1 MLKGN
6 EIIYQIFV
14 RNYSKEGTFAEIIKD
29 LSRLKDLGIDII
41 YLLPIH
47 EIGVMERKGTY
58 GSPYAIKDYFSISKD
73 LGDLI
78 LFKELIKQVHNNGM
92 KIIMDMV
99 FNHTSPDN
107 VIIDTHPEYYFY
119 KNGKR
124 SNRVGDWTDI
134 IDLDNFNPDTQKYLM
149 SVLEYWTNLGID
161 GYRFDVASVIPLSFF
176 KSVRERFGESLILIG
191 ENIDQGFMEYLDSV
205 NVPYCTDD
213 ELYKYFDALYNYNWM
228 GEYILYLRGKIS
240 YDDFLKS
247 INTSKGLRVLCM
259 ENHDND
265 RIANIIKDE
274 DKLIE
279 EYKFIN
285 NRKGLMFL
293 YMGQEYGI
301 KHKPDL
307 FSKDPVIWKRNDKI
321 YEFIKLLIKDKKSLK
336 Y

>member
-47 EIGVMERKGTY
+47 EIGVKERKGTY

-124 SNRVGDWTDI
+124 ANRVGDWTDI

-205 NVPYCTDD
+205 NVHYCTDD

-247 INTSKGLRVLCM
+247 INASKGLRVLCM